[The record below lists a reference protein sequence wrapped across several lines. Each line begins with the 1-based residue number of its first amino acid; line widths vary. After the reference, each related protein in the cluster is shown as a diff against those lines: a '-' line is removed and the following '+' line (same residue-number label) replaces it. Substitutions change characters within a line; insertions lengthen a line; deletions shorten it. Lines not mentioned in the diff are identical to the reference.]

1 MTRFAVTL
9 CLAATARRTGR
20 KATGRSTRTPFASSV
35 VSSSATAI
43 EFPGE
48 AFVWPD
54 NTTIKYTERAGAGAA
69 RSPARRQDR
78 STRRPLARGAAGTR
92 AAAGVVDFRV
102 GDDAR
107 AAALDDRGPLGL
119 GGVDAANGVAE
130 RLDGLLELGL
140 GTPSSWLRPRA
151 ALALRCPLG
160 KRSLVFLLGC
170 DQPLSAGD
178 ELGIG
183 LADAP
188 FTLVDLLLGP
198 FDLSPASRG

>member
-1 MTRFAVTL
+1 
-9 CLAATARRTGR
+9 
-20 KATGRSTRTPFASSV
+20 
-35 VSSSATAI
+35 
-43 EFPGE
+43 
-48 AFVWPD
+48 
-54 NTTIKYTERAGAGAA
+54 
-69 RSPARRQDR
+69 
-78 STRRPLARGAAGTR
+78 
-92 AAAGVVDFRV
+92 VDFRV

-140 GTPSSWLRPRA
+140 GTPSSWLRSRP